1 VRVGG
6 WLVTGV
12 QAAGTSTV
20 AGLLA
25 RQTVAEILR
34 LRPEAEIPEAE
45 IPGR

>member
-12 QAAGTSTV
+12 QTVGTS
-20 AGLLA
+20 
-25 RQTVAEILR
+25 TVAEILR
-34 LRPEAEIPEAE
+34 RRPEAEIPEAE